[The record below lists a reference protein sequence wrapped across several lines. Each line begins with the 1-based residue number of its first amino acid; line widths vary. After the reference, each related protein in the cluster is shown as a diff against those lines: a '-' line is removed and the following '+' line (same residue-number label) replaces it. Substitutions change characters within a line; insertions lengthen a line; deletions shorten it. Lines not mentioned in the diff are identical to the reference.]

1 MNSTNEKVIGKLNSL
16 VEINNDRIEG
26 YERASK
32 ETVEADLK
40 DLFWTMAAHSRGL
53 KNELVGEVLRLGGEP
68 TQATRNS
75 GKIFRVWMDIKA
87 ALTGKDRKAII
98 SSCEFGEDA
107 FLEAYDEVLND
118 TDISLPESL
127 RALIL
132 QQKQKVQSDHDEIRA
147 LRSSM
152 KEVKEENKTY

>member
-1 MNSTNEKVIGKLNSL
+1 MDSTNEKVIGKLNEL
-16 VEINNDRIEG
+16 IEINNDRIEG

-40 DLFWTMAAHSRGL
+40 DLFWTMAAHSRGM

-68 TQATRNS
+68 TQSTRDS

-98 SSCEFGEDA
+98 TSCEFGEDA

-118 TDISLPESL
+118 KDVSLPENI
-127 RALIL
+127 RTIL
-132 QQKQKVQSDHDEIRA
+132 LQHKQKAQTDHDEIRA
-147 LRSSM
+147 LRSSL
-152 KEVKEENKTY
+152 KEEKDLSS